1 MGFEYLRSIHGILSS
16 IIVLLSGFA
25 IFVGHF
31 VWHNGDVYF
40 LFVLAHWPLVTMTL
54 VFLTAVWMT
63 STIVLLAQTL
73 GKDLMEQLG
82 KLKVLIIHAICA
94 LLICAAAV
102 AESFLRQSCRSREQ
116 LLLSTFHNRDDFLL
130 GYANCTFGSNRFC
143 CIPVIFNKLRSF

>member
-82 KLKVLIIHAICA
+82 KVKVLILHAICA
-94 LLICAAAV
+94 LFDLCGRRCRIV
-102 AESFLRQSCRSREQ
+102 LRKSCGSREQ
-116 LLLSTFHNRDDFLL
+116 FLFPTFHNRDDFLL

-143 CIPVIFNKLRSF
+143 CIPMNSNKLLSF